1 MNDTPAPAAPATA
14 PPASPAAQADQ
25 PAEQMLLVHRARHLA
40 ETLPDRPGYTFVDYV
55 ADPQGRNETLTW
67 GEVDRRARAVA
78 VALRSRVIA
87 GERAAVLAPQGL
99 DYVVAMLGAFYARVV
114 AVPLF
119 PPDLPGHRYR
129 LVQILADASPACVLT
144 TAAAE
149 ASVAKLLGEGLV
161 SPPRH
166 VVAVDQVPTGRA
178 GDWRAEEIG
187 AADLAYLQYT
197 SGSTRMPAGVM
208 ITHGCLTANARQI
221 SAAMGAAPR
230 QTTTVSWLPLF
241 HDMGFMLTV
250 AMPIAVESRAVF
262 MDPAAFLLRPVRW
275 LRLASGYPNVFSAG
289 PNFAYEYCAARVG
302 SEDRAGLD
310 LSGVRAF
317 LNGAEPVRPDT
328 LSGFARAFA
337 DRGLAAEALTPAYG
351 LAEATVYVA
360 SGPPDRAA
368 RIVTL
373 DRASLQ
379 RGAAVQ
385 LPGDAEN
392 AVHLASC
399 GRPAAPQVAI
409 VDPQTAMACPP
420 GRVGEI
426 WVNGPNVSPG
436 YFRRRSENTEVF
448 GAALAAAPAGLPRG
462 GWLRTGD
469 TGVMH
474 DGELLVTGRM
484 KDLIIIDG
492 RNHYPHD
499 IEATVQG
506 AHPLIRQDRVAAFAT
521 RGEDGERLVV
531 VAERGRQA
539 ADGQPDPDGV
549 MRAVRASVSAHH
561 GVGLH
566 DFRLVAPGQVPR
578 TSSGKIARSACRE
591 RYLAGAFAGGRE
603 GPAGPRPLS
612 PR

>member
-1 MNDTPAPAAPATA
+1 
-14 PPASPAAQADQ
+14 
-25 PAEQMLLVHRARHLA
+25 
-40 ETLPDRPGYTFVDYV
+40 
-55 ADPQGRNETLTW
+55 
-67 GEVDRRARAVA
+67 
-78 VALRSRVIA
+78 
-87 GERAAVLAPQGL
+87 
-99 DYVVAMLGAFYARVV
+99 
-114 AVPLF
+114 
-119 PPDLPGHRYR
+119 
-129 LVQILADASPACVLT
+129 
-144 TAAAE
+144 
-149 ASVAKLLGEGLV
+149 
-161 SPPRH
+161 
-166 VVAVDQVPTGRA
+166 
-178 GDWRAEEIG
+178 
-187 AADLAYLQYT
+187 
-197 SGSTRMPAGVM
+197 M

-492 RNHYPHD
+492 RNHYP
-499 IEATVQG
+499 
-506 AHPLIRQDRVAAFAT
+506 
-521 RGEDGERLVV
+521 VV